1 MAKTRR
7 TFTDEDRA
15 KILAHNAEHG
25 PKVTAEH
32 FNIARSMIQRW
43 RTQAGEKLVVKR
55 LRQWTPEKV
64 AEVLAFKKEHTNKET
79 LAKFKISSAQLY
91 VWQHNLPSD
100 HWKRKKANGTHP
112 MTNGL
117 GELPERDA
125 LMWLERWRQAY
136 FDRLKAETP
145 SAASVLAALRGGK

>member
-1 MAKTRR
+1 MAKERR
-7 TFTDEDRA
+7 TYTDEDKA
-15 KILAHNAEHG
+15 KILAHYREHG

-43 RTQAGEKLVVKR
+43 KTQAEPAPRTPRKR
-55 LRQWTPEKV
+55 KWTPEKI
-64 AEVLAFKKEHTNKET
+64 AAVLEYLKTHKHKET
-79 LAKFKISSAQLY
+79 MQHFKISGAQLY
-91 VWQHNLPSD
+91 LWRHGLSNS
-100 HWKRKKANGTHP
+100 HWKRKKANGAAP
-112 MTNGL
+112 QANGL
-117 GELPERDA
+117 DALPERDA